1 MTDQLTLFD
10 DRSNDVEQQIQAILA
25 RRRHCCCAG
34 IAGEDVALIRAA
46 LIAKQGG
53 AA

>member
-1 MTDQLTLFD
+1 MSDQLQLFD
-10 DRSNDVEQQIQAILA
+10 DRRDDIEQQIQALLA
-25 RRRHCCCAG
+25 RRRHCCTSG